1 MNQPGVIVLCNNEIA
16 FPALQQLTMARLL
29 KAIVLPEDNAAF
41 AAEVKSGWASSG
53 VEVVTADRRS
63 LHEALKALI
72 TRHNPLAVFAMTFPY
87 VLQAETLALLPER
100 FINFHYGLLPR
111 YRGVNPV
118 LSQMLAFETEGGI
131 TLHLMTAGIDQ
142 GPVVLQQKMPIADTD
157 TFGMQMG
164 RLGMMGAQL
173 CGPVLQMLISG
184 NPLPLQAQ
192 DEAMAQYHGRIS
204 AANLMINWQTMTG
217 RQVLRMINACN
228 PWNKGAGTRWG
239 QNVLCIPCADLL
251 NEGEPAGTKPG
262 TILTVDEINGLT
274 IACSDNSKIRVW
286 VIYTPQGFLGIT
298 QMLQAGIKAGQQLN

>member
-1 MNQPGVIVLCNNEIA
+1 MNQPGVIVLCNNEVA

-29 KAIVLPEDNAAF
+29 KAIVLPEQNASF
-41 AAEVKSGWASSG
+41 ASEVKSGWAHSG

-63 LHEALKALI
+63 LHEALKTQIAK
-72 TRHNPLAVFAMTFPY
+72 HHPLAVFAMTFPY

-142 GPVVLQQKMPIADTD
+142 GPVVLQQKMPIPDTD
-157 TFGMQMG
+157 TFAMQMG
-164 RLGMMGAQL
+164 RLGVLGAQL

-184 NPLPLQAQ
+184 QPLPLQPQ
-192 DEAMAQYHGRIS
+192 DESAAQYYGPVS
-204 AANLMINWQTMTG
+204 AANLMINWQAMTG

-239 QNVLCIPCADLL
+239 QNVICIPCADLL
-251 NEGEPAGTKPG
+251 KNEGSAGVNPG
-262 TILTVDEINGLT
+262 TILTVDETSGLT
-274 IACSDNSKIRVW
+274 IACSDQSKIRVW

-298 QMLQAGIKAGQQLN
+298 QMLQAGMKAGQQLN

>member
-29 KAIVLPEDNAAF
+29 KAIVVPKDHAAF
-41 AAEVKSGWASSG
+41 ATEVKSGWANSG
-53 VEVVTADRRS
+53 VEVVTADRCS
-63 LHEALKALI
+63 LHEALKARI
-72 TRHNPLAVFAMTFPY
+72 AKHHPLAVFAMTFPY

-142 GPVVLQQKMPIADTD
+142 GPVVLQQKMPISDTD

-184 NPLPLQAQ
+184 NPLPVQPQ
-192 DEAMAQYHGRIS
+192 DESTAQYHGRIS

-239 QNVLCIPCADLL
+239 QNVICIPCADLL
-251 NEGEPAGTKPG
+251 NEEKPAGAKPG
-262 TILTVDEINGLT
+262 TIITVDETNGLT
-274 IACSDNSKIRVW
+274 VVCSDNSKIRVW
-286 VIYTPQGFLGIT
+286 VIYTPQGILGIK
-298 QMLQAGIKAGQQLN
+298 QMLQAGMKAGQQLN